1 MTQDKRIRIMA
12 GHFGSGKTE
21 FSVNY
26 AVKLR
31 TLGTMVGLADLDII
45 NPYFRSR
52 ERDLLFREKGIKL
65 VGSAKGSD
73 PVDMPALSPEIN
85 AFIEDSA
92 WQAVIDVGGD
102 PSGARVL
109 GRYASALAKEEY
121 DFFLVLNANRPE
133 TRRVGQV
140 EEMIEGIQG
149 LARLKITGLVNSTH
163 MLKETEVDD
172 LVRGYKLALDVSDRT
187 GIPLRYNAAV
197 GPVAARLPADWEGE
211 IFPLELYMRD
221 GWMS

>member
-21 FSVNY
+21 FAVNY

-65 VGSAKGSD
+65 VGSSQGSA

-85 AFIEDSA
+85 AFIEDHA

-102 PSGARVL
+102 PTGARVL
-109 GRYASALAKEEY
+109 GRYSSALAAEEY
-121 DFFLVLNANRPE
+121 DFFLVLNAYRPE
-133 TRRVGQV
+133 TRNAGQV

-149 LARLKITGLVNSTH
+149 LSRLKITGLVNTTH
-163 MLKETEVDD
+163 LLKDTVVEDVA
-172 LVRGYKLALDVSDRT
+172 RGYDLAREVSART
-187 GIPLRYNAAV
+187 GLPVRYNAAV
-197 GPVAARLPADWEGE
+197 GSVAARLPADWEGE

>member
-21 FSVNY
+21 FAVNY

-52 ERDLLFREKGIKL
+52 ERDQLFREKGIKL
-65 VGSAKGSD
+65 VGSSQGSA

-85 AFIEDSA
+85 AFIEDPA

-102 PSGARVL
+102 PTGARVL
-109 GRYASALAKEEY
+109 GRYAAALADREY
-121 DFFLVLNANRPE
+121 DFFLVINAYRPE
-133 TRRVGQV
+133 TRTAGQV
-140 EEMIEGIQG
+140 EDMIEGIQG
-149 LARLKITGLVNSTH
+149 LSRLKITGLVNTTH
-163 MLKETEVDD
+163 LLKDTVVDD
-172 LVRGYKLALDVSDRT
+172 VARGYELAREVSVRT
-187 GIPLRYNAAV
+187 GLPVRYNAAIAS
-197 GPVAARLPADWEGE
+197 VAAQLPADWEGE
-211 IFPLELYMRD
+211 IFPLELFMRD
-221 GWMS
+221 LWMS

>member
-1 MTQDKRIRIMA
+1 MTQDKRLRIIA

-21 FSVNY
+21 FAVNY

-73 PVDMPALSPEIN
+73 AVDMPALSPEIN
-85 AFIEDSA
+85 AFIEDPA

-109 GRYASALAKEEY
+109 GRYSAALSAQEY

-133 TRRVGQV
+133 TRRVEQIV
-140 EEMIEGIQG
+140 EMIEGIQG
-149 LARLKITGLVNSTH
+149 LSRLKITGLVNTTH
-163 MLKETEVDD
+163 MLKDTEVAD
-172 LVRGYKLALDVSDRT
+172 LARGYELAQGVSSQT
-187 GIPLRYNAAV
+187 GLPLRYNAAV
-197 GPVAARLPADWEGE
+197 GAVAAQLPADWEGE
-211 IFPLELYMRD
+211 IFPLDLYMRD
-221 GWMS
+221 QWMS